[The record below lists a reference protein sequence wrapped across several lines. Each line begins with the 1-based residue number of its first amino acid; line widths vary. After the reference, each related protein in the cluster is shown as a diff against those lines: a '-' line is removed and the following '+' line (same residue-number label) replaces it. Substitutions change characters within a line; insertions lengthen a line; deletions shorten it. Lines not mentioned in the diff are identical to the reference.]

1 MSAGRP
7 ETAQPAH
14 TALSVVRRLIVFLL
28 LFALVLIGA
37 SGLSGLLERLLSTG
51 APLAERDVGGLARS
65 LAFAVIGGSLAA
77 VLWLLVWRRLR
88 SPEERS
94 SLAWG
99 LYVAGVYTVALVTWT
114 TALLGLA
121 ASLIGGAARLWDSAA
136 ATALVWVLVWGW
148 HRWMWR
154 HPVKG
159 PSRLAGVPT
168 VLGSVF
174 GLLIGTGGAVTAL
187 GGILDTG
194 LQGFAGTQ
202 SVGQPWWVP
211 IAQAL
216 VWAAGGAAVWWW
228 HWIRGRG
235 RRLRS
240 GLANVALA
248 VVGLLGGCIL
258 ALSGTITALFV
269 LLRLA
274 FDRSDTLGQI
284 FEPLG
289 PAVAAAAV
297 GALVWRYHSVLASHR
312 SGSMRRASRLLAS
325 GAALVAAASGIGV
338 IVNAALGLAETTLAG
353 TGTRTLLLGGISALA
368 VGGPVWWNVWDPFH
382 RQDAGQAEHGQPERG
397 HPEHGKAESGKQ
409 QSGRRIYLVVVFG
422 ISAVVA
428 LMTLLVI
435 GYQVFEHL
443 LDSSGRGSLVG
454 RVRAPLGLLVAT
466 ALVAAYHYGAW
477 RRDRS
482 VQPPAD
488 TGQDTGRE
496 LPAGGPAA
504 GRGIGHVI
512 LVTGFDPVP
521 WVRVIRDVTGTEA
534 TVWRRADTGGTA
546 VGPLDA
552 AETGAAET
560 ASGRLAGAL
569 NGVSGEYVLVVV
581 GRDAEIDVIPLEAG
595 LTPEPARPGTA

>member
-14 TALSVVRRLIVFLL
+14 AALSVVRRLIVFLL
-28 LFALVLIGA
+28 LFVLVLIGA
-37 SGLSGLLERLLSTG
+37 SGLSGLLERLLSIG
-51 APLAERDVGGLARS
+51 AALAERDVGGLARS

-77 VLWLLVWRRLR
+77 VLWWLVWRRLR

-121 ASLIGGAARLWDSAA
+121 ASVISGEAPQWDSAA

-154 HPVKG
+154 HPAKG
-159 PSRLAGVPT
+159 PIRLSGVPT

-187 GGILDTG
+187 GGILDAG
-194 LQGFAGTQ
+194 LQGLAGTP
-202 SVGQPWWVP
+202 SFGKPWWVP
-211 IAQAL
+211 VVQAL

-228 HWIRGRG
+228 HWIRGG
-235 RRLRS
+235 GLRLRS

-248 VVGLLGGCIL
+248 VVGVLGGCIL
-258 ALSGTITALFV
+258 ALSGAVTALFV

-274 FDRSDTLGQI
+274 FDRSDALGQI
-284 FEPLG
+284 VEPLG

-297 GALVWRYHSVLASHR
+297 GSLVWRYHAVVASQR
-312 SGSMRRASRLLAS
+312 SGTMRQASRLLAS

-338 IVNAALGLAETTLAG
+338 IVNAVLGLAETALAG

-368 VGGPVWWNVWDPFH
+368 IGGPVWWKVWDPLH
-382 RQDAGQAEHGQPERG
+382 RLEAGPPEQGR
-397 HPEHGKAESGKQ
+397 PEPGKAASGKPE
-409 QSGRRIYLVVVFG
+409 SGRRIYLVVVFG
-422 ISAVVA
+422 VSAVVA
-428 LMTLLVI
+428 LVTLLVI

-443 LDSSGRGSLVG
+443 LDGSGRESLLG
-454 RVRAPLGLLVAT
+454 RVRVPLGLLVAT
-466 ALVAAYHYGAW
+466 ALVATYHYGTW

-482 VQPPAD
+482 AQPSAG
-488 TGQDTGRE
+488 TGQDTGQE
-496 LPAGGPAA
+496 MPAGGPAA
-504 GRGIGHVI
+504 GRSIGHVI

-521 WVRVIRDVTGTEA
+521 WIRVIREVTGTEA
-534 TVWRRADTGGTA
+534 TVWRRADIGGTA
-546 VGPLDA
+546 VGPLGA
-552 AETGAAET
+552 TETGAAEA

-581 GRDAEIDVIPLEAG
+581 GRDTEIDVIPLDDGSA
-595 LTPEPARPGTA
+595 PEPARPGTG